1 MCFLLILI
9 YHFYTLCFI
18 PDNDDEGIERDSE
31 EVEEDLVSVDSDG
44 DCPPGNG
51 TLGGVLT
58 NLEVVSVVANGC
70 GGGERKHLETK
81 ELDHVLEVSV
91 LRYHPFQDIR
101 HLGYKLRKKP
111 PFSGLTT
118 LDWSM
123 NVPTFLSGALFV
135 IRGVPPAN
143 AIPCGCTN
151 ETTNVINPH
160 GSVLASEARLPV
172 AIARVQMVKVVC
184 TMNGRSA
191 LNCMEIVC
199 VLELPGR
206 SSVRVKALLWTF
218 VEQSYRK
225 ESVFLASPCGGLVL

>member
-1 MCFLLILI
+1 MCLLLILI

-101 HLGYKLRKKP
+101 HLGYKPRKK
-111 PFSGLTT
+111 SR
-118 LDWSM
+118 
-123 NVPTFLSGALFV
+123 LF
-135 IRGVPPAN
+135 RGS
-143 AIPCGCTN
+143 
-151 ETTNVINPH
+151 PH
-160 GSVLASEARLPV
+160 L
-172 AIARVQMVKVVC
+172 I
-184 TMNGRSA
+184 GR
-191 LNCMEIVC
+191 
-199 VLELPGR
+199 
-206 SSVRVKALLWTF
+206 
-218 VEQSYRK
+218 
-225 ESVFLASPCGGLVL
+225 